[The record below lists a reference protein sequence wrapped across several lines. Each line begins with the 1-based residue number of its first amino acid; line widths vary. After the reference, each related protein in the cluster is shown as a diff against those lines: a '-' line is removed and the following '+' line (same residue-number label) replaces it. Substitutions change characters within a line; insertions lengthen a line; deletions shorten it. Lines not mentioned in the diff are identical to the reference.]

1 MRINKLSDELVTA
14 RCSSALR
21 ADMSGWMVQN
31 GVAMS
36 TPSHDLVAFGA
47 TSFVG
52 KILCHYLWEVFGAQG
67 EMKWG
72 AAGRSKA
79 KLEELRSSLGPKAG
93 TLPLVV
99 ADAADEASLR
109 NLCASTRVV
118 VSTVGPYALYGEL
131 LVKACA
137 ESGTDYCDLSGEVQ
151 WIRRMMHRYEATA
164 RKSGARIVHCCG
176 FDSIPSDMGVHF
188 LQRQAM
194 KQLGAPCRRVKMRVK
209 VMRGEF
215 SGGTVAS
222 LMNVVKEA
230 AADPVLRKEL
240 ADPYSLCP
248 AGSAPNVRQPDVR
261 SAEFDV
267 DFGAWVA
274 PFVMSGIN
282 TRIVHRTNAL
292 SERAYGANFTY
303 DEAILMGRGLKGRFV
318 ATVMV
323 AGLAGFMLAG
333 AIRPV
338 RAALERFVLPKP
350 GEGPNS
356 EAQRTGFFDLRFLG
370 TTADGRQIRT
380 KVTGDRDPGYGST
393 GKMLGQAA
401 ACLAFDIDKAAT
413 PGGFWTPA
421 TIFGD
426 RLIQRLTAHSGLT
439 FELVP
444 HLQQ

>member
-1 MRINKLSDELVTA
+1 I
-14 RCSSALR
+14 
-21 ADMSGWMVQN
+21 VQN
-31 GVAMS
+31 GPTMS
-36 TPSHDLVAFGA
+36 TPSYDLVAFGA

-52 KILCHYLWEVFGAQG
+52 KILCRYLWEEFGAQG

-72 AAGRSKA
+72 AAGRSKI
-79 KLEELRSSLGPKAG
+79 KLKELRSSLGTKAG

-109 NLCASTRVV
+109 MLCASTRVV
-118 VSTVGPYALYGEL
+118 VSTVGPYALYGEP

-151 WIRRMMHRYEATA
+151 WIRRMVQRYEVTA

-194 KQLGAPCRRVKMRVK
+194 RQLGATCTRVKMRVK
-209 VMRGEF
+209 VMRGKL

-230 AADPVLRKEL
+230 AADPALRKEL

-248 AGSAPNVRQPDVR
+248 AGSAPKVRQPDVR
-261 SAEFDV
+261 SAAFDA

-274 PFVMSGIN
+274 PFMMSGIN
-282 TRIVHRTNAL
+282 TRIVQRTNAL
-292 SERAYGANFTY
+292 SGQAYGADFTY
-303 DEAILMGRGLKGRFV
+303 DEALLMGRGLKGRFA
-318 ATVMV
+318 ATAMA
-323 AGLAGFMLAG
+323 AGISSFVLAA
-333 AIRPV
+333 AIRPA

-350 GEGPNS
+350 GEGPS
-356 EAQRTGFFDLRFLG
+356 PEAQRTGCFDLRFLG

-393 GKMLGQAA
+393 AKMLGQAA
-401 ACLAFDIDKAAT
+401 ACLAFDVDKFAA

-439 FELVP
+439 FDLAP
-444 HLQQ
+444 HAQK

>member
-1 MRINKLSDELVTA
+1 
-14 RCSSALR
+14 
-21 ADMSGWMVQN
+21 MVQN
-31 GVAMS
+31 GSSMS
-36 TPSHDLVAFGA
+36 TPSYDLVAFGA

-52 KILCHYLWEVFGAQG
+52 KILCRYLWEEFGAHG
-67 EMKWG
+67 ELKWG

-79 KLEELRSSLGPKAG
+79 KLEELRSSLGAGAG

-99 ADAADEASLR
+99 ADAADETSLR
-109 NLCASTRVV
+109 KLCASTRVV
-118 VSTVGPYALYGEL
+118 VSTVGPYALYGGT
-131 LVKACA
+131 LVKVCA

-151 WIRRMMHRYEATA
+151 WIRRMVQRYEATA
-164 RKSGARIVHCCG
+164 QKSGARIVHCCG

-194 KQLGAPCRRVKMRVK
+194 KQLGAPCSRVKMRVK

-230 AADPVLRKEL
+230 AADPALRKEL

-248 AGSAPNVRQPDVR
+248 TGSAPEVRQPEVR
-261 SAEFDV
+261 SAQFDV
-267 DFGAWVA
+267 DFGAWIA

-282 TRIVHRTNAL
+282 TRIVQRTNAL
-292 SERAYGANFTY
+292 SEQAYGADFTY
-303 DEAILMGRGLKGRFV
+303 DEAVLMGRGLKGRFA
-318 ATVMV
+318 ATAMA
-323 AGLAGFMLAG
+323 AGLSGFMLAA
-333 AIRPV
+333 AIGPA

-350 GEGPNS
+350 GEGPS
-356 EAQRTGFFDLRFLG
+356 PEAQRRGSFDLRFLG
-370 TTADGRQIRT
+370 TTADGRQTRT

-393 GKMLGQAA
+393 GKILGQAA
-401 ACLAFDIDKAAT
+401 ACLTLDVDKAAT

-426 RLIQRLTAHSGLT
+426 RLIQRLTARSGLT
-439 FELVP
+439 FDRLP
-444 HLQQ
+444 DLQY